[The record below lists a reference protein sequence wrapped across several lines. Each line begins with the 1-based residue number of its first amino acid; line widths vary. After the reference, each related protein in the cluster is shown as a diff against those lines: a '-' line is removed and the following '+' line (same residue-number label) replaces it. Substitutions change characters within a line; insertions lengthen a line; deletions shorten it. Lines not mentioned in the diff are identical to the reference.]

1 MSAQHLINI
10 YRKEVMIACVHFY
23 VFFTLFLT
31 NVFLVFRSLFLFPL
45 RGIFAAPRGNIFFP

>member
-23 VFFTLFLT
+23 VFFTLFFDEC
-31 NVFLVFRSLFLFPL
+31 VPCFSEPFFVSPK
-45 RGIFAAPRGNIFFP
+45 GNFCSP

>member
-10 YRKEVMIACVHFY
+10 YKKEVMIACVYFY

-31 NVFLVFRSLFLFPL
+31 NVFLDFRSLFFVSLK
-45 RGIFAAPRGNIFFP
+45 GNFCSP